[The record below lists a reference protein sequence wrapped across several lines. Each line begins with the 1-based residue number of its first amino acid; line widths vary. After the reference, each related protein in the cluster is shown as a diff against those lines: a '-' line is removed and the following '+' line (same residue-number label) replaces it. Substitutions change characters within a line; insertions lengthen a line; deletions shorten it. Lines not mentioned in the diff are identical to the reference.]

1 MVTADKYATRMNSWN
16 TDNKSFS
23 SLWNCRRD
31 IEEATGELYEYVELE
46 ALEADKKRRRLRV
59 LMQ

>member
-1 MVTADKYATRMNSWN
+1 MNSWN
-16 TDNKSFS
+16 TDDKSFS

-31 IEEATGELYEYVELE
+31 VEEATGELYEYVELE
-46 ALEADKKRRRLRV
+46 AMEALEADKRRRRLRV